1 MTNIPLFFVNA
12 GLFLIV
18 NISPY
23 QGATCN
29 LRNALFLNAE
39 KYLNLYVGNL
49 YLMIGKSAYLIVR
62 KSLYINEVKCGRV
75 SVPERGER
83 WRQSEAE

>member
-1 MTNIPLFFVNA
+1 VNA
-12 GLFLIV
+12 GLFLTV

-29 LRNALFLNAE
+29 LRNALYLNAE
-39 KYLNLYVGNL
+39 EYLNFYVGNL
-49 YLMIGKSAYLIVR
+49 YLIIGKSAYLIVG
-62 KSLYINEVKCGRV
+62 KSMYIKEVISVPECGRV

>member
-1 MTNIPLFFVNA
+1 VNA
-12 GLFLIV
+12 ELCLNI

-23 QGATCN
+23 RGATCN
-29 LRNALFLNAE
+29 LRNALYLNAE
-39 KYLNLYVGNL
+39 DSLNLFVGNL

-62 KSLYINEVKCGRV
+62 EYINEVISVPECGIV